1 MLSHNGTNTRGT
13 AARLQQPQSQP
24 SSNPVRRRRRT
35 TGHGHGPD
43 ARSCPHCGRTFK
55 RTEHLERHVRTHTK
69 EKPFI
74 CECGA
79 AFARR
84 DLLTRH
90 QRIALHESQS
100 PGGPSEPDSGE
111 QQQQHHGP
119 VEADLAAAVSLSG
132 MSVHHWSQQPPPA
145 PPAEL
150 YPMAVSRNGTL
161 VDEAP
166 YQQSLLAESFY
177 ENGNQDTVGFDD
189 HFREF
194 ANFLD
199 GVGLPAEWSPYFHR
213 PERDNEVID
222 PAIRDSQGGTATP
235 GARQNRTRPG
245 TPFSS
250 WLPSAPTGNRIPETL
265 PDSNPRS
272 IDSDSQPYRISEE
285 QRLRLNSTIETF
297 RDILDPSFKF
307 PSRHALTRYLTS
319 FFEGFHSHM
328 PFIHTPT
335 WRISEHS
342 VELILG
348 LAAVGAQYCFEHRT
362 SERLFHAGKTIL
374 MQRLA
379 READRISPRTGSFL
393 HLHSLSP
400 QKQQRGPG
408 GGRGGGTGTHQD
420 RDWGPAWEPI
430 ETVRALIALMGYAT
444 WEPSAQLV
452 QEAFALQAL
461 LAQVLREIGLGEGD
475 LPEYCPPADHDHH
488 QGTDAP
494 AATAWHAWV
503 RQESARRARL
513 IAFSFMHTHSIAY
526 DVYPV
531 LRSNEVGLRLP
542 CSTGEWKAPTAAQWR
557 EAARREAGKRQL
569 LFQEALSLLLRNNN
583 NSTDGGAAPPL
594 DPIPTPL
601 GNYMLLHGLLQR
613 IYIVRDL
620 SLPVMDH
627 SASLPSEEVD
637 KLERALRSW
646 TAGWQQAPESSLD
659 PNNEN
664 GPIPFTSSSLLG
676 LAYVRIYLHLGPYRK
691 LESRDPERIAD
702 AISRSPRVEQQR
714 EGQRGG
720 GGGGGVTTALLYA
733 AHMLSI
739 PVRLGVDR
747 VARSQ
752 AFFWSVRHS
761 LSGLECA
768 VLLSKW
774 LSSLGAGSGGATPL
788 SDSEDRI
795 LHWVRCIVEE
805 AYDVV
810 DFEGG
815 DDDQELRLAAPP
827 GRDPASLGLAVLR
840 IWAHFFK
847 SNTQWPFINIIGKSL
862 EKYREL
868 LIRGNL
874 QQVT

>member
-1 MLSHNGTNTRGT
+1 MLSHNGTNTHPQ
-13 AARLQQPQSQP
+13 LQPQAPPPPQLLRPHST
-24 SSNPVRRRRRT
+24 PVKRRRRT
-35 TGHGHGPD
+35 GNGPE
-43 ARSCPHCGRTFK
+43 ARACPHCGRTFK

-74 CECGA
+74 CRCGA

-90 QRIALHESQS
+90 QRIASHEDGSES
-100 PGGPSEPDSGE
+100 PEDPSEPGSGE
-111 QQQQHHGP
+111 KHGP
-119 VEADLAAAVSLSG
+119 VEADLAAVVSLSG
-132 MSVHHWSQQPPPA
+132 MSVDHWAQQPPA
-145 PPAEL
+145 SSADL
-150 YPMAVSRNGTL
+150 YPMAAPRNGAL
-161 VDEAP
+161 VDTS
-166 YQQSLLAESFY
+166 YQQSLLTDQFY
-177 ENGNQDTVGFDD
+177 ENVSGNQDAVGFDA

-199 GVGLPAEWSPYFHR
+199 GVGLPAEWSPYFHGPDR
-213 PERDNEVID
+213 ENEV
-222 PAIRDSQGGTATP
+222 ADSAVKDSREGTVTP
-235 GARQNRTRPG
+235 GVRSSRTRPG

-250 WLPSAPTGNRIPETL
+250 WLPSAPTGNRISEAL
-265 PDSNPRS
+265 PDTSHRS
-272 IDSDSQPYRISEE
+272 IDTESQPYRISDE
-285 QRLRLNSTIETF
+285 QRFRLNTCIETF
-297 RDILDPSFKF
+297 RDILDPDFKF
-307 PSRHALTRYLTS
+307 PSRHALTRYMTS

-335 WRISEHS
+335 WRMSEHS
-342 VELILG
+342 IELILG
-348 LAAVGAQYCFEHRT
+348 LAAVGAQYCFEHRM
-362 SERLFHAGKTIL
+362 SERLFHAGKVIL
-374 MQRLA
+374 LERLVH
-379 READRISPRTGSFL
+379 ESDKFGSRTGSSINI
-393 HLHSLSP
+393 HSVSP
-400 QKQQRGPG
+400 QRRESRGI
-408 GGRGGGTGTHQD
+408 QE
-420 RDWGPAWEPI
+420 RDWGSWEPV

-444 WEPSAQLV
+444 WEPKVSLV

-461 LAQVLREIGLGEGD
+461 LAQVLREVGLHEERESE
-475 LPEYCPPADHDHH
+475 L
-488 QGTDAP
+488 
-494 AATAWHAWV
+494 AAEKASPQAAWHAWV
-503 RQESARRARL
+503 RQESVRRSKL

-526 DVYPV
+526 NVYPV

-542 CSTGEWKAPTAAQWR
+542 CSTGEWKAQTACQWQS
-557 EAARREAGKRQL
+557 ARRETGKQQL
-569 LFQEALSLLLRNNN
+569 FFQDALSLLLRN
-583 NSTDGGAAPPL
+583 TDGTAPV

-601 GNYMLLHGLLQR
+601 GNYILLHGLLQR

-637 KLERALRSW
+637 KLERGLRSW

-676 LAYVRIYLHLGPYRK
+676 LAYVRIYLHLGPYRL
-691 LESRDPERIAD
+691 LETRDPVRIAK
-702 AISRSPRVEQQR
+702 AIIRSPAVER
-714 EGQRGG
+714 SS
-720 GGGGGVTTALLYA
+720 GVTTALLYA

-774 LSSLGAGSGGATPL
+774 LSSLTASAASTPL
-788 SDSEDRI
+788 TTDSEDRI

-810 DFEGG
+810 DFE
-815 DDDQELRLAAPP
+815 DDEP
-827 GRDPASLGLAVLR
+827 GILTDRDPASLSLAVLK
-840 IWAHFFK
+840 IWAHFFE

-862 EKYREL
+862 EKYREFL
-868 LIRGNL
+868 MRSRS

>member
-1 MLSHNGTNTRGT
+1 M
-13 AARLQQPQSQP
+13 
-24 SSNPVRRRRRT
+24 
-35 TGHGHGPD
+35 
-43 ARSCPHCGRTFK
+43 C
-55 RTEHLERHVRTHTK
+55 ERVSRPIYTK

-74 CECGA
+74 CRCGA

-90 QRIALHESQS
+90 QRIAFHEDGSES
-100 PGGPSEPDSGE
+100 PGVPSEPDSGE
-111 QQQQHHGP
+111 THGP

-132 MSVHHWSQQPPPA
+132 MSVDHWAQQQQPPA
-145 PPAEL
+145 PPSEL
-150 YPMAVSRNGTL
+150 YPMAVPRNGAL
-161 VDEAP
+161 VDAS
-166 YQQSLLAESFY
+166 YQQALLGDQFY
-177 ENGNQDTVGFDD
+177 ENGNQDAVGFDA

-199 GVGLPAEWSPYFHR
+199 GVGLPAEWSPYFHG
-213 PERDNEVID
+213 PDRDHEVTD
-222 PAIRDSQGGTATP
+222 TTVKMSREGTTTP
-235 GARQNRTRPG
+235 GARNSRTRPG

-250 WLPSAPTGNRIPETL
+250 WLPSAPTGNRISETL
-265 PDSNPRS
+265 PDTNPRS
-272 IDSDSQPYRISEE
+272 VDIDSQPYRISDE
-285 QRLRLNSTIETF
+285 QRHRLNNSIETF
-297 RDILDPSFKF
+297 RDILDPDFKF
-307 PSRHALTRYLTS
+307 PSRHALSRYLTS

-335 WRISEHS
+335 WRVPEHS
-342 VELILG
+342 IELILG
-348 LAAVGAQYCFEHRT
+348 LAAVGAQYCFEHRM
-362 SERLFHAGKTIL
+362 SERLFYAGKTIL
-374 MQRLA
+374 MERLMHESETFGA
-379 READRISPRTGSFL
+379 NTGS
-393 HLHSLSP
+393 SLNFHNLTP
-400 QKQQRGPG
+400 QRRASQGFRE
-408 GGRGGGTGTHQD
+408 
-420 RDWGPAWEPI
+420 RDWGPWEPI

-444 WEPSAQLV
+444 WEPKVSLV
-452 QEAFALQAL
+452 QEAFSLQAL
-461 LAQVLREIGLGEGD
+461 LAQILREVGLYEED
-475 LPEYCPPADHDHH
+475 VPQLPAD
-488 QGTDAP
+488 QATP
-494 AATAWHAWV
+494 QAAWQAWV
-503 RQESARRARL
+503 RQESTRRAKL

-526 DVYPV
+526 NVYPV

-542 CSTGEWKAPTAAQWR
+542 CSTGEWKAQSACQWQTA
-557 EAARREAGKRQL
+557 RQETEKQQL
-569 LFQEALSLLLRNNN
+569 YFQDALSLLLRN
-583 NSTDGGAAPPL
+583 TDGTAPV

-601 GNYMLLHGLLQR
+601 GNYILLHGLLQR
-613 IYIVRDL
+613 IFIVRDL
-620 SLPVMDH
+620 SLPVMDQ

-637 KLERALRSW
+637 KLELVPLPLLALR
-646 TAGWQQAPESSLD
+646 WQQAPESSLD

-676 LAYVRIYLHLGPYRK
+676 LAYVRIYLHLGPYRL
-691 LESRDPERIAD
+691 LESRDPMRIAK
-702 AISRSPRVEQQR
+702 AINRSPAVER
-714 EGQRGG
+714 S
-720 GGGGGVTTALLYA
+720 GGVITALLYT

-774 LSSLGAGSGGATPL
+774 LSSLTESVATTPL

-810 DFEGG
+810 DFE
-815 DDDQELRLAAPP
+815 DDEPETSID
-827 GRDPASLGLAVLR
+827 RDPASLSLAVLR

-868 LIRGNL
+868 LMRSRKQL
-874 QQVT
+874 VT

>member
-1 MLSHNGTNTRGT
+1 
-13 AARLQQPQSQP
+13 
-24 SSNPVRRRRRT
+24 
-35 TGHGHGPD
+35 
-43 ARSCPHCGRTFK
+43 
-55 RTEHLERHVRTHTK
+55 
-69 EKPFI
+69 
-74 CECGA
+74 
-79 AFARR
+79 
-84 DLLTRH
+84 
-90 QRIALHESQS
+90 
-100 PGGPSEPDSGE
+100 
-111 QQQQHHGP
+111 
-119 VEADLAAAVSLSG
+119 
-132 MSVHHWSQQPPPA
+132 MSVHHWSQQPPA

-150 YPMAVSRNGTL
+150 YSMAVSRNGTL

-177 ENGNQDTVGFDD
+177 ENVNQDAVGFDA

-213 PERDNEVID
+213 PDRDNELID
-222 PAIRDSQGGTATP
+222 PTIRDSRGGSATP
-235 GARQNRTRPG
+235 GARHSRTRPG

-250 WLPSAPTGNRIPETL
+250 WLPSAPTGNRISETL
-265 PDSNPRS
+265 PDANSHS
-272 IDSDSQPYRISEE
+272 VDSDSQPYRISEE
-285 QRLRLNSTIETF
+285 QRFRLNAIIETF
-297 RDILDPSFKF
+297 RDILDPTFRF
-307 PSRHALTRYLTS
+307 PSRHALTRYMTS

-328 PFIHTPT
+328 PFIHMPT
-335 WRISEHS
+335 WRVSEHS
-342 VELILG
+342 VEVVLG
-348 LAAVGAQYCFEHRT
+348 IAAIGAQYCFEHRM
-362 SERLFHAGKTIL
+362 SERLFHTGKAIL

-379 READRISPRTGSFL
+379 RESDKFGPKTGSFL

-400 QKQQRGPG
+400 QQCESRAVP
-408 GGRGGGTGTHQD
+408 D
-420 RDWGPAWEPI
+420 RDWGWWEPI

-444 WEPSAQLV
+444 WEPSVRLV

-461 LAQVLREIGLGEGD
+461 LAQVLREIGLHEED
-475 LPEYCPPADHDHH
+475 LPQLPAD
-488 QGTDAP
+488 QTTTQA
-494 AATAWHAWV
+494 AWHAWV
-503 RQESARRARL
+503 RQESVRRAKL

-526 DVYPV
+526 NVYPV

-542 CSTGEWKAPTAAQWR
+542 CSTGEWKAQTAQQWQ
-557 EAARREAGKRQL
+557 AARRETGKQQL
-569 LFQEALSLLLRNNN
+569 LFQDALSLLLRN
-583 NSTDGGAAPPL
+583 TDGTAPL

-601 GNYMLLHGLLQR
+601 GNYLLLHGLLQR

-637 KLERALRSW
+637 KLERGLRSW

-676 LAYVRIYLHLGPYRK
+676 LAYVRIYLHLGPYRM
-691 LESRDPERIAD
+691 LESRDPIRIAN
-702 AISRSPRVEQQR
+702 AISRSPAVER
-714 EGQRGG
+714 SS
-720 GGGGGVTTALLYA
+720 GVITALLYT

-774 LSSLGAGSGGATPL
+774 LSSLTESTAATPL
-788 SDSEDRI
+788 NDSEDRI

-810 DFEGG
+810 DFE
-815 DDDQELRLAAPP
+815 DEEPDIRTE
-827 GRDPASLGLAVLR
+827 RDPASLSRAVLK

-868 LIRGNL
+868 LIRNSL
-874 QQVT
+874 QQVP

>member
-1 MLSHNGTNTRGT
+1 MPPSHNVSGADTSKRGP
-13 AARLQQPQSQP
+13 QPTSP
-24 SSNPVRRRRRT
+24 PARRT
-35 TGHGHGPD
+35 RRARQRLDPRDTHGPD

-55 RTEHLERHVRTHTK
+55 RTEHLERHIRTHTK
-69 EKPFI
+69 EKPFV
-74 CECGA
+74 CPGRCGA

-90 QRIALHESQS
+90 QRISLHQHVSQS
-100 PGGPSEPDSGE
+100 PEGLSEPDPGD
-111 QQQQHHGP
+111 QHHGP

-132 MSVHHWSQQPPPA
+132 MSMQQQHWPHQQLEPPPH
-145 PPAEL
+145 PDL
-150 YPMAVSRNGTL
+150 YPVAVSANSPLQVDNG
-161 VDEAP
+161 P
-166 YQQSLLAESFY
+166 YQQGLLVEPF
-177 ENGNQDTVGFDD
+177 QDAVGFDI

-194 ANFLD
+194 ASFLD

-213 PERDNEVID
+213 PDRDDEVID
-222 PAIRDSQGGTATP
+222 PAIRDSRGGSATP
-235 GARQNRTRPG
+235 APRHSRTRPG

-250 WLPSAPTGNRIPETL
+250 WLPSAPTGNRISDALPEAT
-265 PDSNPRS
+265 PRPVET
-272 IDSDSQPYRISEE
+272 DSQPYRVLED
-285 QRLRLNSTIETF
+285 QRLHLNASIETF
-297 RDILDPSFKF
+297 RDLLDPSFKL
-307 PSRHALTRYLTS
+307 PSRHALSRYMTS
-319 FFEGFHSHM
+319 FFSGFHSHM

-342 VELILG
+342 IELVLG
-348 LAAVGAQYCFEHRT
+348 LAAIGAQYCFEHRM
-362 SERLFHAGKTIL
+362 SEKLFHAGRAIL
-374 MQRLA
+374 MRRLA
-379 READRISPRTGSFL
+379 RVSDRFGPKTAAFL
-393 HLHSLSP
+393 NLHTLSP
-400 QKQQRGPG
+400 QNGESRPVQERE
-408 GGRGGGTGTHQD
+408 
-420 RDWGPAWEPI
+420 WGPWEPI

-444 WEPSAQLV
+444 WEPSAHLV

-461 LAQVLREIGLGEGD
+461 LAQVLREIGLHEDD
-475 LPEYCPPADHDHH
+475 LPHISAEQPTPQA
-488 QGTDAP
+488 
-494 AATAWHAWV
+494 AWHAWV
-503 RQESARRARL
+503 EQESVRRAKL

-526 DVYPV
+526 NLYPT
-531 LRSNEVGLRLP
+531 LRSHEVGLRLP
-542 CSTGEWKAPTAAQWR
+542 CSTGEWKAQTACQWQ
-557 EAARREAGKRQL
+557 EARRQIGKQQL
-569 LFQEALSLLLRNNN
+569 FFQDALSLLLRN
-583 NSTDGGAAPPL
+583 TDGTAVL

-601 GNYMLLHGLLQR
+601 GNYLLLHGLLQR

-620 SLPVMDH
+620 SLPVIDH

-637 KLERALRSW
+637 KLERGLRSW

-676 LAYVRIYLHLGPYRK
+676 LAYARIYLHLGPYRL
-691 LESRDPERIAD
+691 LESRDPDLIAK
-702 AISRSPRVEQQR
+702 AISRSPPVE
-714 EGQRGG
+714 RGG
-720 GGGGGVTTALLYA
+720 GVVTALLYA
-733 AHMLSI
+733 AHMLSV

-774 LSSLGAGSGGATPL
+774 LSSIAMSAVTTPL

-810 DFEGG
+810 DFADET
-815 DDDQELRLAAPP
+815 DLQKDQ
-827 GRDPASLGLAVLR
+827 GSASLSLGVLK

-847 SNTQWPFINIIGKSL
+847 SNAQWPFINIIGQSL

-868 LIRGNL
+868 LIRSHVP
-874 QQVT
+874 QVR

>member
-1 MLSHNGTNTRGT
+1 MSDLEFSESDPQRSENLLQHKLRDAPKSPASPTSPAFTFRKLQPRTCCRENRRKHRCCSIVVSALSCQSRNNSCGRI
-13 AARLQQPQSQP
+13 RPQSSVGGEP
-24 SSNPVRRRRRT
+24 AT
-35 TGHGHGPD
+35 D
-43 ARSCPHCGRTFK
+43 
-55 RTEHLERHVRTHTK
+55 
-69 EKPFI
+69 
-74 CECGA
+74 
-79 AFARR
+79 
-84 DLLTRH
+84 LTRVLVLT
-90 QRIALHESQS
+90 RIALHEDGSES
-100 PGGPSEPDSGE
+100 PGHEGPSEPEAGDN
-111 QQQQHHGP
+111 HGP
-119 VEADLAAAVSLSG
+119 VEADLAAAASLSG
-132 MSVHHWSQQPPPA
+132 MSVNHWAQQSSGPSTQ
-145 PPAEL
+145 L
-150 YPMAVSRNGTL
+150 YPMAVPRNGTL
-161 VDEAP
+161 VDAS
-166 YQQSLLAESFY
+166 YQQTLTPDQFY
-177 ENGNQDTVGFDD
+177 ESGGQDAVEFDA

-194 ANFLD
+194 ASFLD
-199 GVGLPAEWSPYFHR
+199 GVGLPAEWSPYFHG
-213 PERDNEVID
+213 PDRDNDVAESTS
-222 PAIRDSQGGTATP
+222 RDSREGTATP
-235 GARQNRTRPG
+235 ALRNSRTRPG

-250 WLPSAPTGNRIPETL
+250 WLPSAPTGNRISENL
-265 PDSNPRS
+265 PDTNHRS
-272 IDSDSQPYRISEE
+272 VDSESQPYRISDE
-285 QRLRLNSTIETF
+285 QRSRLNASIETF
-297 RDILDPSFKF
+297 RDVLDPDFKF
-307 PSRHALTRYLTS
+307 PSRHALTRYITS

-335 WRISEHS
+335 WRVFEHS
-342 VELILG
+342 LELILG
-348 LAAVGAQYCFEHRT
+348 LSAVGAQYCFEHRM
-362 SERLFHAGKTIL
+362 SERLFHAGKAIL
-374 MQRLA
+374 MERLVH
-379 READRISPRTGSFL
+379 ESEKFGPKTGSVL
-393 HLHSLSP
+393 NLHSLSP
-400 QKQQRGPG
+400 PKKEARRIQN
-408 GGRGGGTGTHQD
+408 
-420 RDWGPAWEPI
+420 RDWGPWEPI

-444 WEPSAQLV
+444 WEPKVQLV

-461 LAQVLREIGLGEGD
+461 LAQVLREVGLHEVHE
-475 LPEYCPPADHDHH
+475 PELQVDQSTP
-488 QGTDAP
+488 QV
-494 AATAWHAWV
+494 AWHAWV
-503 RQESARRARL
+503 RQESVRRAKL

-526 DVYPV
+526 NVYPV

-542 CSTGEWKAPTAAQWR
+542 CSTGEWKATTASQWQV
-557 EAARREAGKRQL
+557 ARRDIGKQQL
-569 LFQEALSLLLRNNN
+569 FFQEALSLLLRN
-583 NSTDGGAAPPL
+583 TDGTASF

-601 GNYMLLHGLLQR
+601 GNYVLLHGLLQR

-637 KLERALRSW
+637 KLERGLRSW

-676 LAYVRIYLHLGPYRK
+676 LAYVRIYLHLGPYRL
-691 LESRDPERIAD
+691 LETRDPVRIAT
-702 AISRSPRVEQQR
+702 AIGRSPAVER
-714 EGQRGG
+714 SS
-720 GGGGGVTTALLYA
+720 GVITALLYA

-774 LSSLGAGSGGATPL
+774 LSSLIESAATTPL

-810 DFEGG
+810 DFG
-815 DDDQELRLAAPP
+815 DDELEPALDR
-827 GRDPASLGLAVLR
+827 GPASLSLAVLR

-868 LIRGNL
+868 TIRSRL

>member
-1 MLSHNGTNTRGT
+1 M
-13 AARLQQPQSQP
+13 RLQSGGGDGPPVTAKALMRVHVLTVAGP
-24 SSNPVRRRRRT
+24 SSVPNTWSVMY
-35 TGHGHGPD
+35 
-43 ARSCPHCGRTFK
+43 
-55 RTEHLERHVRTHTK
+55 ELVNTK

-74 CECGA
+74 CACGA

-90 QRIALHESQS
+90 QRIALHEDASES
-100 PGGPSEPDSGE
+100 PDGPSEPDSGE
-111 QQQQHHGP
+111 HQHHGP

-132 MSVHHWSQQPPPA
+132 MSVHHWSQQPPA

-177 ENGNQDTVGFDD
+177 ENGNQDAVGFDA

-194 ANFLD
+194 ASFLD

-213 PERDNEVID
+213 PDRDTEVID
-222 PAIRDSQGGTATP
+222 PAIRDSRGGSATP
-235 GARQNRTRPG
+235 GARHSRTRPG

-250 WLPSAPTGNRIPETL
+250 WLPSAPTGNRISETL

-272 IDSDSQPYRISEE
+272 VDTDSQPYRISEE
-285 QRLRLNSTIETF
+285 QRLRLNASIETF
-297 RDILDPSFKF
+297 RDILDPNFKF
-307 PSRHALTRYLTS
+307 PSRHALTRYMTS

-342 VELILG
+342 VELVLG
-348 LAAVGAQYCFEHRT
+348 VAAVGAQYCFEHRI

-379 READRISPRTGSFL
+379 RESDRFGPKTGSFL

-400 QKQQRGPG
+400 QQQQREP
-408 GGRGGGTGTHQD
+408 RGATTQE
-420 RDWGPAWEPI
+420 RDWGPWEPI

-444 WEPSAQLV
+444 WEPSVQLV
-452 QEAFALQAL
+452 QEALALQAL
-461 LAQVLREIGLGEGD
+461 LAQILREIGLHEED
-475 LPEYCPPADHDHH
+475 LPQC
-488 QGTDAP
+488 P
-494 AATAWHAWV
+494 AAADQHATAASPTEAWHAWV
-503 RQESARRARL
+503 RQESVRRAKL

-526 DVYPV
+526 NVYPV

-542 CSTGEWKAPTAAQWR
+542 CSTGEWKAQTAPQWQ
-557 EAARREAGKRQL
+557 AARRDTAGKQQL
-569 LFQEALSLLLRNNN
+569 LFQDALSLLLRN
-583 NSTDGGAAPPL
+583 TDGTAPL

-637 KLERALRSW
+637 KLERGLRSW

-676 LAYVRIYLHLGPYRK
+676 LAYVRIYLHLGPHRL
-691 LESRDPERIAD
+691 LESRDPATIAC
-702 AISRSPRVEQQR
+702 AIVRSPAVE
-714 EGQRGG
+714 RGG
-720 GGGGGVTTALLYA
+720 GVITALLYT

-774 LSSLGAGSGGATPL
+774 LSSLTASAAATPL

-810 DFEGG
+810 DFE
-815 DDDQELRLAAPP
+815 DEEP
-827 GRDPASLGLAVLR
+827 GLSTDRDPASLSLAVLK

-847 SNTQWPFINIIGKSL
+847 SNTQWPFINIIGNSL

-868 LIRGNL
+868 LIRGDL
-874 QQVT
+874 QQVP

>member
-1 MLSHNGTNTRGT
+1 MLSHNGTSSHP
-13 AARLQQPQSQP
+13 QPHPQPQSQP
-24 SSNPVRRRRRT
+24 LHQQQPQQQQLPRPHSTPVKRRRRT
-35 TGHGHGPD
+35 GHGPD

-74 CECGA
+74 CRCGA

-90 QRIALHESQS
+90 QRIAFHEDGSES
-100 PGGPSEPDSGE
+100 PGVPSEPDSGE
-111 QQQQHHGP
+111 THGP
-119 VEADLAAAVSLSG
+119 VEADVAAAVSLSG
-132 MSVHHWSQQPPPA
+132 MSVDHWAQQQQPPA
-145 PPAEL
+145 PPSEL
-150 YPMAVSRNGTL
+150 YPMAVPRNGAL
-161 VDEAP
+161 VDAS
-166 YQQSLLAESFY
+166 YQQALLGDQFY
-177 ENGNQDTVGFDD
+177 ENGNQDAVGFDA

-199 GVGLPAEWSPYFHR
+199 GVGLPAEWSPYFHG
-213 PERDNEVID
+213 PDRDHEVTD
-222 PAIRDSQGGTATP
+222 TTVKMSREGTTTP
-235 GARQNRTRPG
+235 GARNSRTRPG

-250 WLPSAPTGNRIPETL
+250 WLPSAPTGNRISETL
-265 PDSNPRS
+265 PDTNPRS
-272 IDSDSQPYRISEE
+272 VDIDSQPYRISDE
-285 QRLRLNSTIETF
+285 QRHRLNNSIETF
-297 RDILDPSFKF
+297 RDILDPDFKF
-307 PSRHALTRYLTS
+307 PSRHALSRYLTS

-335 WRISEHS
+335 WRVPEHS
-342 VELILG
+342 IELILG
-348 LAAVGAQYCFEHRT
+348 LAAVGAQYCFEHRM

-374 MQRLA
+374 MERLMHESETFGPNTSSSLNFHNLTPQRRA
-379 READRISPRTGSFL
+379 SQGFRE
-393 HLHSLSP
+393 
-400 QKQQRGPG
+400 
-408 GGRGGGTGTHQD
+408 
-420 RDWGPAWEPI
+420 RDWGSWEPI

-444 WEPSAQLV
+444 WEPKVSLV

-461 LAQVLREIGLGEGD
+461 LAQILREVGLYEED
-475 LPEYCPPADHDHH
+475 VPQLPAD
-488 QGTDAP
+488 QATP
-494 AATAWHAWV
+494 QAAWQAWV
-503 RQESARRARL
+503 RQESTRRAKL

-526 DVYPV
+526 NVYPV

-542 CSTGEWKAPTAAQWR
+542 CSTGEWKAQSACQWQTA
-557 EAARREAGKRQL
+557 RQETEKQQL
-569 LFQEALSLLLRNNN
+569 YFQDALSLLLRN
-583 NSTDGGAAPPL
+583 TDGTAPV

-601 GNYMLLHGLLQR
+601 GNYILLHGLLQR
-613 IYIVRDL
+613 IFIVRDL
-620 SLPVMDH
+620 SLPVMDQ

-637 KLERALRSW
+637 KLERGLRSW

-676 LAYVRIYLHLGPYRK
+676 LAYVRIYLHLGPYRL
-691 LESRDPERIAD
+691 LESRDPMRIAK
-702 AISRSPRVEQQR
+702 AINRSPAVER
-714 EGQRGG
+714 S
-720 GGGGGVTTALLYA
+720 GGVITALLYT

-774 LSSLGAGSGGATPL
+774 LSSLTESVATTPL

-810 DFEGG
+810 DFE
-815 DDDQELRLAAPP
+815 DDEPETSTD
-827 GRDPASLGLAVLR
+827 RDPASLSLAVLR

-868 LIRGNL
+868 LMRSRKQL
-874 QQVT
+874 VT

>member
-1 MLSHNGTNTRGT
+1 MLSHNGNGT
-13 AARLQQPQSQP
+13 STHPQPQLQPQDQQQPILRPHST
-24 SSNPVRRRRRT
+24 PVKRRRRT
-35 TGHGHGPD
+35 GNGPD

-74 CECGA
+74 CRCGA

-90 QRIALHESQS
+90 QRIASHEDGSES
-100 PGGPSEPDSGE
+100 PEGPSEPDSGE
-111 QQQQHHGP
+111 IHGP
-119 VEADLAAAVSLSG
+119 VEADLAAAASLSG
-132 MSVHHWSQQPPPA
+132 MSVNHWAQPPP
-145 PPAEL
+145 PAAQADL
-150 YPMAVSRNGTL
+150 YPMAVPRNGAL
-161 VDEAP
+161 VDASS
-166 YQQSLLAESFY
+166 YQQTLLADQFY
-177 ENGNQDTVGFDD
+177 ENVSGNQDAVGFDA

-199 GVGLPAEWSPYFHR
+199 GVGLPAEWSPYFHG
-213 PERDNEVID
+213 PDRDNEV
-222 PAIRDSQGGTATP
+222 ADSVIKESREGTATP
-235 GARQNRTRPG
+235 GARNSRTRPG

-250 WLPSAPTGNRIPETL
+250 WLPSAPTGNRITEAL
-265 PDSNPRS
+265 PDTNPRS
-272 IDSDSQPYRISEE
+272 VDTESQPYRVSDE
-285 QRLRLNSTIETF
+285 QRFRLNASIETF
-297 RDILDPSFKF
+297 RDVLDPDFKF
-307 PSRHALTRYLTS
+307 PSRHALTRYMTS

-348 LAAVGAQYCFEHRT
+348 LAAVGAQYCFEHRM
-362 SERLFHAGKTIL
+362 SERLFHAGKAIL
-374 MQRLA
+374 LERLVH
-379 READRISPRTGSFL
+379 ESDKFGPRTGSSL
-393 HLHSLSP
+393 NLHSLSP
-400 QKQQRGPG
+400 QHRGS
-408 GGRGGGTGTHQD
+408 RD
-420 RDWGPAWEPI
+420 ARERDWGSWEPI

-444 WEPSAQLV
+444 WEPKMSLV

-461 LAQVLREIGLGEGD
+461 LAQVLRELGLHEEDGPGVAVEQTT
-475 LPEYCPPADHDHH
+475 PQA
-488 QGTDAP
+488 
-494 AATAWHAWV
+494 AWHVWI
-503 RQESARRARL
+503 RQESVRRAKL

-526 DVYPV
+526 NVYPV

-542 CSTGEWKAPTAAQWR
+542 CSTGEWKSQTACQWQS
-557 EAARREAGKRQL
+557 ARRESGKQQL
-569 LFQEALSLLLRNNN
+569 FFQDALSLLLRN
-583 NSTDGGAAPPL
+583 TDGTAPV

-601 GNYMLLHGLLQR
+601 GNYILLHGLLQR

-637 KLERALRSW
+637 KLERGLRSW

-676 LAYVRIYLHLGPYRK
+676 LAYVRIYLHLGPYRL
-691 LESRDPERIAD
+691 LETRDPIRIAK
-702 AISRSPRVEQQR
+702 AISRSPAVER
-714 EGQRGG
+714 SS
-720 GGGGGVTTALLYA
+720 GVITALLYT

-774 LSSLGAGSGGATPL
+774 LSSLTASTASTPL

-810 DFEGG
+810 DFE
-815 DDDQELRLAAPP
+815 DDEPEVSAD
-827 GRDPASLGLAVLR
+827 RDAASLSLAVLK

-862 EKYREL
+862 EKYRGL
-868 LIRGNL
+868 LMHSRL
-874 QQVT
+874 QQVS

>member
-1 MLSHNGTNTRGT
+1 MLSHNGMGSQAQAQTQPP
-13 AARLQQPQSQP
+13 LQTQPQPQHLPRAHSTP
-24 SSNPVRRRRRT
+24 IKRRRRT
-35 TGHGHGPD
+35 GHGPD

-74 CECGA
+74 CRCGA

-90 QRIALHESQS
+90 QRIALHEDGSES
-100 PGGPSEPDSGE
+100 PPEGPSEPDSGGLG
-111 QQQQHHGP
+111 HGHRHGHGP

-132 MSVHHWSQQPPPA
+132 MSVDHWSQPPPPPPPPPA
-145 PPAEL
+145 QAADL
-150 YPMAVSRNGTL
+150 YPMAVPRNGH
-161 VDEAP
+161 
-166 YQQSLLAESFY
+166 
-177 ENGNQDTVGFDD
+177 QDAVGFDA

-199 GVGLPAEWSPYFHR
+199 GVGLPAEWSPYFHG
-213 PERDNEVID
+213 PDRDNEVVD
-222 PAIRDSQGGTATP
+222 QGARESREGTATP
-235 GARQNRTRPG
+235 GLRNSRTRPG

-250 WLPSAPTGNRIPETL
+250 WLPSAPTGNRISENL
-265 PDSNPRS
+265 PDAIPRS
-272 IDSDSQPYRISEE
+272 VDSESQPYRISDE
-285 QRLRLNSTIETF
+285 QRSRLNASIETF
-297 RDILDPSFKF
+297 RDILDPDFKF

-319 FFEGFHSHM
+319 YFEGFHSHM
-328 PFIHTPT
+328 PFIHTQT
-335 WRISEHS
+335 WRVFEHS
-342 VELILG
+342 LELILG
-348 LAAVGAQYCFEHRT
+348 LAAVGAQYCFEHRM
-362 SERLFHAGKTIL
+362 SERLFYAGKAIL
-374 MQRLA
+374 MERLA
-379 READRISPRTGSFL
+379 HESDKFGPKTGSFL
-393 HLHSLSP
+393 NLHSLTP
-400 QKQQRGPG
+400 QR
-408 GGRGGGTGTHQD
+408 RASRALQD
-420 RDWGPAWEPI
+420 REWGPWEPI

-444 WEPSAQLV
+444 WEPKVSLM

-461 LAQVLREIGLGEGD
+461 LAQVLREVGLHEEEESG
-475 LPEYCPPADHDHH
+475 LHAD
-488 QGTDAP
+488 QASP
-494 AATAWHAWV
+494 QAAWYAWV
-503 RQESARRARL
+503 REESTRRAKL

-526 DVYPV
+526 NVYPV

-542 CSTGEWKAPTAAQWR
+542 CSTREWKASTASQWQV
-557 EAARREAGKRQL
+557 ARRETGKQL
-569 LFQEALSLLLRNNN
+569 YFQDALSLLLRN
-583 NSTDGGAAPPL
+583 TDGTAPL

-601 GNYMLLHGLLQR
+601 GNYILLHGLLQR

-637 KLERALRSW
+637 KLERGLRSW

-676 LAYVRIYLHLGPYRK
+676 LAYVRIYLHLGPYRL
-691 LESRDPERIAD
+691 LETRDPVRIAK
-702 AISRSPRVEQQR
+702 AIHRAPAVERSS
-714 EGQRGG
+714 
-720 GGGGGVTTALLYA
+720 GVITALLYT

-774 LSSLGAGSGGATPL
+774 LFSLTGTAAAAPLTGRLGYSFRGSYASGVLLLTL
-788 SDSEDRI
+788 SLDSEDRI

-810 DFEGG
+810 DF
-815 DDDQELRLAAPP
+815 DDEEHDVSVD
-827 GRDPASLGLAVLR
+827 RDPASLSLAVLK

-847 SNTQWPFINIIGKSL
+847 SNTQWPFINIIGNSL
-862 EKYREL
+862 ERYREL
-868 LIRGNL
+868 LIASRT
-874 QQVT
+874 QQLT

>member
-1 MLSHNGTNTRGT
+1 MLARQLSHNRPGTQN
-13 AARLQQPQSQP
+13 QPPEQPQPQP
-24 SSNPVRRRRRT
+24 QQHPRPHSTPLKRKRRT
-35 TGHGHGPD
+35 GHGPD
-43 ARSCPHCGRTFK
+43 TRSCPHCGRTFK

-74 CECGA
+74 CRCGA

-90 QRIALHESQS
+90 QRIAFHEDGSES
-100 PGGPSEPDSGE
+100 PVGASEPDSGE
-111 QQQQHHGP
+111 LTNGP
-119 VEADLAAAVSLSG
+119 VEADLAAAASLSG
-132 MSVHHWSQQPPPA
+132 MSVDQWSQA
-145 PPAEL
+145 PPAEPVDI
-150 YPMAVSRNGTL
+150 YPMAVPRNGGL
-161 VDEAP
+161 IDAS
-166 YQQSLLAESFY
+166 YQQSLITDQFY
-177 ENGNQDTVGFDD
+177 ESSGHEAVGFDA

-199 GVGLPAEWSPYFHR
+199 GVGLPAEWSPYFHG
-213 PERDNEVID
+213 PDRDNEID
-222 PAIRDSQGGTATP
+222 SGIRDSREGTATP
-235 GARQNRTRPG
+235 GPRHSRTRPG

-250 WLPSAPTGNRIPETL
+250 WLPSAPTGNRIAENL
-265 PDSNPRS
+265 PDSIPRS
-272 IDSDSQPYRISEE
+272 ADTESQPYRITDE
-285 QRLRLNSTIETF
+285 QRSRLTASIETF
-297 RDILDPSFKF
+297 RDILDPDFKF
-307 PSRHALTRYLTS
+307 PSRHALSRYLTS
-319 FFEGFHSHM
+319 YFEGFHSHM

-335 WRISEHS
+335 WRIFEHS
-342 VELILG
+342 LELILG
-348 LAAVGAQYCFEHRT
+348 LAAVGAQYCFEHRM
-362 SERLFHAGKTIL
+362 SERLFHAGKAIL
-374 MQRLA
+374 LERLG
-379 READRISPRTGSFL
+379 RESDKFGPKTGSFL
-393 HLHSLSP
+393 NLNNLSP
-400 QKQQRGPG
+400 QRRESRAIQA
-408 GGRGGGTGTHQD
+408 
-420 RDWGPAWEPI
+420 RDWGPWEPI

-444 WEPSAQLV
+444 WEPKARLV
-452 QEAFALQAL
+452 QEAFGLQAL
-461 LAQVLREIGLGEGD
+461 LAQVLREVGLYEED
-475 LPEYCPPADHDHH
+475 EPEMPAE
-488 QGTDAP
+488 QSTPQA
-494 AATAWHAWV
+494 AWHTWV
-503 RQESARRARL
+503 QQESARRAKL

-526 DVYPV
+526 NVYPV
-531 LRSNEVGLRLP
+531 LRTNEVGLRLP
-542 CSTGEWKAPTAAQWR
+542 CSTREWKATNALQWQV
-557 EAARREAGKRQL
+557 ARRETEKQQL
-569 LFQEALSLLLRNNN
+569 FFQDALSLLLRN
-583 NSTDGGAAPPL
+583 TDGTAPL

-627 SASLPSEEVD
+627 SASLPCEEVE
-637 KLERALRSW
+637 KLERGLRSW

-676 LAYVRIYLHLGPYRK
+676 LAYVRIYLHLGPYRL
-691 LESRDPERIAD
+691 LETRDPVRIAK
-702 AISRSPRVEQQR
+702 AISMSPAVERS
-714 EGQRGG
+714 
-720 GGGGGVTTALLYA
+720 GGVITALLYT

-774 LSSLGAGSGGATPL
+774 LFSLTETSATMPL

-810 DFEGG
+810 DF
-815 DDDQELRLAAPP
+815 DDDEPEVIVD
-827 GRDPASLGLAVLR
+827 RDPASLSLAVLK

-868 LIRGNL
+868 LIRKR
-874 QQVT
+874 

>member
-1 MLSHNGTNTRGT
+1 MMTHNGTSSHPQPHPQPSSQP
-13 AARLQQPQSQP
+13 LHQQQQPQQAQLPRPHST
-24 SSNPVRRRRRT
+24 PVKRRRRT
-35 TGHGHGPD
+35 GHGPD

-74 CECGA
+74 CRCGA

-90 QRIALHESQS
+90 QRIAFHEDGSES
-100 PGGPSEPDSGE
+100 PAVPSEPDSGE
-111 QQQQHHGP
+111 THGP

-132 MSVHHWSQQPPPA
+132 MSVDHWAQQQPPA
-145 PPAEL
+145 PPADL
-150 YPMAVSRNGTL
+150 YPMAVPRNGTL
-161 VDEAP
+161 VDAS
-166 YQQSLLAESFY
+166 YQQALLGDQFY
-177 ENGNQDTVGFDD
+177 ENGNQDAVGFDA

-199 GVGLPAEWSPYFHR
+199 GVGLPAEWSPYFHG
-213 PERDNEVID
+213 PDRDHEATDTTV
-222 PAIRDSQGGTATP
+222 RMSREGTTTP
-235 GARQNRTRPG
+235 GARNSRTRPG

-250 WLPSAPTGNRIPETL
+250 WLPSAPTGNRISETL
-265 PDSNPRS
+265 PDTNPRS
-272 IDSDSQPYRISEE
+272 VDIESQPYRISDE
-285 QRLRLNSTIETF
+285 QRYRLNSSIETF
-297 RDILDPSFKF
+297 REILDPDFKF
-307 PSRHALTRYLTS
+307 PSRHALSRYLTS

-335 WRISEHS
+335 WRVPEHS
-342 VELILG
+342 IELVLG
-348 LAAVGAQYCFEHRT
+348 LAAVGAQYCFEHRM
-362 SERLFHAGKTIL
+362 SERLFHAGKAIL
-374 MQRLA
+374 MERLMHESETFGA
-379 READRISPRTGSFL
+379 KTGSSLNL
-393 HLHSLSP
+393 HNLTP
-400 QKQQRGPG
+400 QRRASQGFQE
-408 GGRGGGTGTHQD
+408 
-420 RDWGPAWEPI
+420 RDWGPWEPI

-444 WEPSAQLV
+444 WEPKVSLV

-461 LAQVLREIGLGEGD
+461 LAQILREVGLYEED
-475 LPEYCPPADHDHH
+475 VPQLPAD
-488 QGTDAP
+488 QTTP
-494 AATAWHAWV
+494 QAAWQAWV
-503 RQESARRARL
+503 RQESTRRAKL

-526 DVYPV
+526 NVYPV

-542 CSTGEWKAPTAAQWR
+542 CSTGEWKAQSACQWQT
-557 EAARREAGKRQL
+557 ARRETEKQQL
-569 LFQEALSLLLRNNN
+569 YFQDALSLLLRN
-583 NSTDGGAAPPL
+583 TDGTAPV

-601 GNYMLLHGLLQR
+601 GNYILLHGLLQR

-637 KLERALRSW
+637 KLERGLRSW

-676 LAYVRIYLHLGPYRK
+676 LAYVRIYLHLGPYRL
-691 LESRDPERIAD
+691 LESRDPVRIAK
-702 AISRSPRVEQQR
+702 AINRSPAVER
-714 EGQRGG
+714 S
-720 GGGGGVTTALLYA
+720 GGVITALLYT

-774 LSSLGAGSGGATPL
+774 LSSLTESVATTPL

-810 DFEGG
+810 DFE
-815 DDDQELRLAAPP
+815 DDEPDTSTD
-827 GRDPASLGLAVLR
+827 RDPASLSLAVLR

-847 SNTQWPFINIIGKSL
+847 SNTQWPFINIMGKSL

-868 LIRGNL
+868 LMRSRKRP
-874 QQVT
+874 VT

>member
-1 MLSHNGTNTRGT
+1 MLSHNGTNIRP
-13 AARLQQPQSQP
+13 QPQPPQQLPRPHST
-24 SSNPVRRRRRT
+24 PVKRRRRT
-35 TGHGHGPD
+35 GNGPD
-43 ARSCPHCGRTFK
+43 ARACPHCGRSFK

-74 CECGA
+74 CRCGA

-90 QRIALHESQS
+90 QRIAFHEDGSES
-100 PGGPSEPDSGE
+100 PEGPSEPDSGE
-111 QQQQHHGP
+111 NHGP

-132 MSVHHWSQQPPPA
+132 MSVDHWAQQQPA
-145 PPAEL
+145 SSTDL
-150 YPMAVSRNGTL
+150 YPMADPRNGSH
-161 VDEAP
+161 VDASF
-166 YQQSLLAESFY
+166 QQSLLTDQFY
-177 ENGNQDTVGFDD
+177 ESGNQDAVGFDA

-199 GVGLPAEWSPYFHR
+199 GVGLPAEWSPYFHGPDR
-213 PERDNEVID
+213 ENEV
-222 PAIRDSQGGTATP
+222 AGSTVKESREGTATP
-235 GARQNRTRPG
+235 AARNSRTRPG

-250 WLPSAPTGNRIPETL
+250 WLPSAPADNRISEAL
-265 PDSNPRS
+265 PDTSHRP
-272 IDSDSQPYRISEE
+272 IDTESQPYRISEE
-285 QRLRLNSTIETF
+285 HRSRLNASIETF
-297 RDILDPSFKF
+297 RDLPNPNFKF
-307 PSRHALTRYLTS
+307 PSRHALTRYMTS

-335 WRISEHS
+335 WRVSEHS
-342 VELILG
+342 LELILG
-348 LAAVGAQYCFEHRT
+348 LAAVGAQYCFEHRM
-362 SERLFHAGKTIL
+362 SERLFHAGKIIL
-374 MQRLA
+374 LERLVHESDKFGTRA
-379 READRISPRTGSFL
+379 GSSL
-393 HLHSLSP
+393 NIHSVSP
-400 QKQQRGPG
+400 QRRDSRVIPE
-408 GGRGGGTGTHQD
+408 
-420 RDWGPAWEPI
+420 RDWGSWEPV

-444 WEPSAQLV
+444 WEPKVSLM

-461 LAQVLREIGLGEGD
+461 LAQVLREIGLHEENESELAAEKD
-475 LPEYCPPADHDHH
+475 PPQA
-488 QGTDAP
+488 
-494 AATAWHAWV
+494 AWHAWI
-503 RQESARRARL
+503 RQESTRRAKL

-526 DVYPV
+526 NVYPV

-542 CSTGEWKAPTAAQWR
+542 CSTGEWKAQTACQWQD
-557 EAARREAGKRQL
+557 ARRETGKQQL
-569 LFQEALSLLLRNNN
+569 FFQDALSLLLRN
-583 NSTDGGAAPPL
+583 TDGTAPV

-601 GNYMLLHGLLQR
+601 GNYILLHGLLQR

-620 SLPVMDH
+620 SLPLMDH

-637 KLERALRSW
+637 KLERGLRSW

-676 LAYVRIYLHLGPYRK
+676 LAYVRIYLHLGPYRL
-691 LESRDPERIAD
+691 LETRDPVRIAK
-702 AISRSPRVEQQR
+702 AISRSPAVE
-714 EGQRGG
+714 RGS
-720 GGGGGVTTALLYA
+720 GVTTALLYA

-774 LSSLGAGSGGATPL
+774 LSSLTASTGSTPL

-805 AYDVV
+805 AFDVV
-810 DFEGG
+810 DFEDNGPEMPT
-815 DDDQELRLAAPP
+815 D
-827 GRDPASLGLAVLR
+827 RDPASLSLAVLK

-847 SNTQWPFINIIGKSL
+847 SNTQWPFINIVGKSL
-862 EKYREL
+862 EKYREFL
-868 LIRGNL
+868 VHHRS

>member
-1 MLSHNGTNTRGT
+1 MLSHNGTSTHP
-13 AARLQQPQSQP
+13 QPQPPQQLPRPHST
-24 SSNPVRRRRRT
+24 PVKRRRRT
-35 TGHGHGPD
+35 GNGPD
-43 ARSCPHCGRTFK
+43 ARACPHCGRSFK

-74 CECGA
+74 CRCGA

-90 QRIALHESQS
+90 QRIAFHQDGSES
-100 PGGPSEPDSGE
+100 PEGPSEPDSGE
-111 QQQQHHGP
+111 NHGP

-132 MSVHHWSQQPPPA
+132 MSGDHWAQQPPA
-145 PPAEL
+145 SSTDL
-150 YPMAVSRNGTL
+150 YPMAVPRNGSH
-161 VDEAP
+161 VDASF
-166 YQQSLLAESFY
+166 QQSLLTDQFY
-177 ENGNQDTVGFDD
+177 ENVLDNQDAVGFDA

-199 GVGLPAEWSPYFHR
+199 GVGLPAEWSPYFHGPDR
-213 PERDNEVID
+213 ENEV
-222 PAIRDSQGGTATP
+222 AGSTVKDSREGTATP
-235 GARQNRTRPG
+235 AARNSRTRPG

-250 WLPSAPTGNRIPETL
+250 WLPSAPTGNRISEAL
-265 PDSNPRS
+265 PDTSHRP
-272 IDSDSQPYRISEE
+272 IDTESQPYRISEE
-285 QRLRLNSTIETF
+285 HRFRLNASIETF
-297 RDILDPSFKF
+297 RDLLDPNFKF
-307 PSRHALTRYLTS
+307 PSRHALTRYMTS

-335 WRISEHS
+335 WRVSEHS
-342 VELILG
+342 LELILG
-348 LAAVGAQYCFEHRT
+348 LAAVGAQYCFEHRM
-362 SERLFHAGKTIL
+362 SERLFRAGKIIL
-374 MQRLA
+374 LERLVHESNKFGTKA
-379 READRISPRTGSFL
+379 GS
-393 HLHSLSP
+393 SLSIHSVSP
-400 QKQQRGPG
+400 QRRGSRVIPE
-408 GGRGGGTGTHQD
+408 
-420 RDWGPAWEPI
+420 RDWGSWEPV

-444 WEPSAQLV
+444 WEPKVSLM

-461 LAQVLREIGLGEGD
+461 LAQVLREIGLHEENESE
-475 LPEYCPPADHDHH
+475 LAAEKNPP
-488 QGTDAP
+488 Q
-494 AATAWHAWV
+494 AAWQSWI
-503 RQESARRARL
+503 RQESTRRAKL

-526 DVYPV
+526 NVYPV

-542 CSTGEWKAPTAAQWR
+542 CSTGEWKAQTACQWQN
-557 EAARREAGKRQL
+557 ARRETGKQQL
-569 LFQEALSLLLRNNN
+569 FFQDALSLLLRK
-583 NSTDGGAAPPL
+583 TDGTAPV

-601 GNYMLLHGLLQR
+601 GNYILLHGLLQR

-637 KLERALRSW
+637 KLERGLRSW

-676 LAYVRIYLHLGPYRK
+676 LAYVRIYLHLGPYRL
-691 LESRDPERIAD
+691 LETRDPVRIAK
-702 AISRSPRVEQQR
+702 AISRSPAVE
-714 EGQRGG
+714 RGS
-720 GGGGGVTTALLYA
+720 GVTTALLYA

-774 LSSLGAGSGGATPL
+774 LSSLTASTSSTPL

-810 DFEGG
+810 DFE
-815 DDDQELRLAAPP
+815 DDGPKMPTD
-827 GRDPASLGLAVLR
+827 RDPASLSLAVLE

-862 EKYREL
+862 EKYREVL
-868 LIRGNL
+868 VHNRS

>member
-1 MLSHNGTNTRGT
+1 MHWDDVELQTTPP
-13 AARLQQPQSQP
+13 AR
-24 SSNPVRRRRRT
+24 N
-35 TGHGHGPD
+35 
-43 ARSCPHCGRTFK
+43 
-55 RTEHLERHVRTHTK
+55 TK

-74 CECGA
+74 CQCGA

-90 QRIALHESQS
+90 QRIALHEDASES
-100 PGGPSEPDSGE
+100 PDEPPEPDSGE
-111 QQQQHHGP
+111 QHHGP

-132 MSVHHWSQQPPPA
+132 MSVHHWSQQPPA

-150 YPMAVSRNGTL
+150 YPMAVSRNGAL
-161 VDEAP
+161 VDDAP
-166 YQQSLLAESFY
+166 YQQSLLAEPFY
-177 ENGNQDTVGFDD
+177 ENGNQDAVGFDA

-194 ANFLD
+194 ASFLD

-213 PERDNEVID
+213 PERHNEVVD
-222 PAIRDSQGGTATP
+222 PVTRDSRGGSATP
-235 GARQNRTRPG
+235 RARQNRTRPG

-250 WLPSAPTGNRIPETL
+250 WLPSAPTGNRISETL
-265 PDSNPRS
+265 PDANPRPV
-272 IDSDSQPYRISEE
+272 DTESQPYRISED
-285 QRLRLNSTIETF
+285 QRLRLNALIETF
-297 RDILDPSFKF
+297 RDVLDSNFKF
-307 PSRHALTRYLTS
+307 PSRHALTRYMTS

-328 PFIHTPT
+328 PFIHAPT

-342 VELILG
+342 VEFVLG
-348 LAAVGAQYCFEHRT
+348 IAAIGAQYCFEHRM

-379 READRISPRTGSFL
+379 REPDKFGPKAGSFL

-400 QKQQRGPG
+400 QKRESRPI
-408 GGRGGGTGTHQD
+408 QD
-420 RDWGPAWEPI
+420 KDWGSWEPI

-461 LAQVLREIGLGEGD
+461 LAQVLREIGLHEDG
-475 LPEYCPPADHDHH
+475 LPQLPAGKLHRKPP
-488 QGTDAP
+488 GMP
-494 AATAWHAWV
+494 G
-503 RQESARRARL
+503 
-513 IAFSFMHTHSIAY
+513 IAY
-526 DVYPV
+526 NVYPV

-542 CSTGEWKAPTAAQWR
+542 CSTGEWKAQTAQQWQT
-557 EAARREAGKRQL
+557 ARREAGKQQL
-569 LFQEALSLLLRNNN
+569 FFQDALSLLLRN
-583 NSTDGGAAPPL
+583 TDGTAPL

-601 GNYMLLHGLLQR
+601 GNYILLHGLLQR

-637 KLERALRSW
+637 KLERGLRSW

-676 LAYVRIYLHLGPYRK
+676 LAYVRIYLHLGPYRL
-691 LESRDPERIAD
+691 LESRDPARIAK
-702 AISRSPRVEQQR
+702 AISRSPAVER
-714 EGQRGG
+714 S
-720 GGGGGVTTALLYA
+720 GGVITALLYT

-768 VLLSKW
+768 VMLSKW
-774 LSSLGAGSGGATPL
+774 LSSLTASAATTPL

-810 DFEGG
+810 DFDE
-815 DDDQELRLAAPP
+815 DEADQPTD
-827 GRDPASLGLAVLR
+827 RDPASLSLAVLK

-847 SNTQWPFINIIGKSL
+847 SNAQWPFINIIGKSL
-862 EKYREL
+862 EQYREL
-868 LIRGNL
+868 LIRNSL
-874 QQVT
+874 QRIP

>member
-1 MLSHNGTNTRGT
+1 ML
-13 AARLQQPQSQP
+13 ARALTVDERSNAP
-24 SSNPVRRRRRT
+24 STWS
-35 TGHGHGPD
+35 
-43 ARSCPHCGRTFK
+43 AMCGR
-55 RTEHLERHVRTHTK
+55 
-69 EKPFI
+69 
-74 CECGA
+74 
-79 AFARR
+79 
-84 DLLTRH
+84 
-90 QRIALHESQS
+90 RIASHEDGSES
-100 PGGPSEPDSGE
+100 PEGLSEPDSG
-111 QQQQHHGP
+111 HTPHGP

-132 MSVHHWSQQPPPA
+132 MSVDHWSQQPQA
-145 PPAEL
+145 QPAEL
-150 YPMAVSRNGTL
+150 YPMAVPRNGGL
-161 VDEAP
+161 VDAS
-166 YQQSLLAESFY
+166 YQQTLITDQFY
-177 ENGNQDTVGFDD
+177 ENGNQDAVGFDA

-199 GVGLPAEWSPYFHR
+199 GVGLPAEWSPYFHG
-213 PERDNEVID
+213 PDRDNDVVD
-222 PAIRDSQGGTATP
+222 PGMRDSREGTATP
-235 GARQNRTRPG
+235 GPRSRTRPG

-250 WLPSAPTGNRIPETL
+250 WLPSAPTGNRISENL
-265 PDSNPRS
+265 PDAIPRS
-272 IDSDSQPYRISEE
+272 TDTDSQPYRVSDD
-285 QRLRLNSTIETF
+285 QRSRLNASIETF
-297 RDILDPSFKF
+297 RDILDPDFKF

-319 FFEGFHSHM
+319 YFEGFHSHM
-328 PFIHTPT
+328 PFLHTPT
-335 WRISEHS
+335 WRIFEHS
-342 VELILG
+342 LELILG
-348 LAAVGAQYCFEHRT
+348 LAAVGAQYCFEHRM
-362 SERLFHAGKTIL
+362 SERLFYAGKTIL
-374 MQRLA
+374 MERLA
-379 READRISPRTGSFL
+379 HESDKFGPKTGSFL
-393 HLHSLSP
+393 NLHKLSP
-400 QKQQRGPG
+400 QRRESRATQE
-408 GGRGGGTGTHQD
+408 
-420 RDWGPAWEPI
+420 RDWGSWEPI

-444 WEPSAQLV
+444 WEPKVSLM

-461 LAQVLREIGLGEGD
+461 LAQVLREVGLHEED
-475 LPEYCPPADHDHH
+475 EPVLPSDPTSP
-488 QGTDAP
+488 QS
-494 AATAWHAWV
+494 AWHAWV
-503 RQESARRARL
+503 RQESVRRAKL

-526 DVYPV
+526 NVYPV

-542 CSTGEWKAPTAAQWR
+542 CSTGEWKASTAFQWQI
-557 EAARREAGKRQL
+557 ARRETDKQQL
-569 LFQEALSLLLRNNN
+569 FFQDALSLLLRN
-583 NSTDGGAAPPL
+583 TDGTAPL

-637 KLERALRSW
+637 KLERGLRSW

-676 LAYVRIYLHLGPYRK
+676 LAYVRIYLHLGPYRL
-691 LESRDPERIAD
+691 LETRDPVRIAK
-702 AISRSPRVEQQR
+702 AINRAPAVERS
-714 EGQRGG
+714 
-720 GGGGGVTTALLYA
+720 GGVITALLYT

-774 LSSLGAGSGGATPL
+774 LFSLTEATTTTPL

-810 DFEGG
+810 DFG
-815 DDDQELRLAAPP
+815 DDDSEMSADRN
-827 GRDPASLGLAVLR
+827 PASLSLAVLR

-847 SNTQWPFINIIGKSL
+847 SNTQWPFINIIGQSL

-868 LIRGNL
+868 LIRSRL
-874 QQVT
+874 QQAT

>member
-1 MLSHNGTNTRGT
+1 MSILLQHKPRDAPIWTSLQLPRPFTPPRTLSSCDVEVCCPTT
-13 AARLQQPQSQP
+13 ARTHTHSRK
-24 SSNPVRRRRRT
+24 RRRRRNT
-35 TGHGHGPD
+35 SSSFRNRIRLQSSEGGEPVTAQMRVPVLT
-43 ARSCPHCGRTFK
+43 AAELSSAPNTWSAMC
-55 RTEHLERHVRTHTK
+55 ERVSHPIYFLVPVSK
-69 EKPFI
+69 FV
-74 CECGA
+74 G
-79 AFARR
+79 
-84 DLLTRH
+84 
-90 QRIALHESQS
+90 RIAFHEDGSES
-100 PGGPSEPDSGE
+100 PEGPTEPDSGE
-111 QQQQHHGP
+111 NHGP

-132 MSVHHWSQQPPPA
+132 MSVDHWAQQPPA
-145 PPAEL
+145 PPADL
-150 YPMAVSRNGTL
+150 YPMAVSRNNAL
-161 VDEAP
+161 VDAS
-166 YQQSLLAESFY
+166 YQQTLLADQFY
-177 ENGNQDTVGFDD
+177 ENGNQDAVGFDA

-199 GVGLPAEWSPYFHR
+199 GVGLPAEWSPYFHG
-213 PERDNEVID
+213 PDRDNEV
-222 PAIRDSQGGTATP
+222 ADSTMRESREGTATP
-235 GARQNRTRPG
+235 GARNSRTRPG

-250 WLPSAPTGNRIPETL
+250 WLPSAPTGNRISEAL
-265 PDSNPRS
+265 PDANPRS
-272 IDSDSQPYRISEE
+272 VDAEPQPYRISDE
-285 QRLRLNSTIETF
+285 QRFRLNTSIETF
-297 RDILDPSFKF
+297 RDILDPDFKF
-307 PSRHALTRYLTS
+307 PSRHALTRYVTS

-348 LAAVGAQYCFEHRT
+348 LAAVGAQYCFEHRM
-362 SERLFHAGKTIL
+362 SERLFYAGKAIL
-374 MQRLA
+374 LERLVH
-379 READRISPRTGSFL
+379 DSDKFGPRTGSSL
-393 HLHSLSP
+393 DLHSMSP
-400 QKQQRGPG
+400 QRRESRGV
-408 GGRGGGTGTHQD
+408 QE
-420 RDWGPAWEPI
+420 RDWGSWEPI

-444 WEPSAQLV
+444 WEPKVSLV

-461 LAQVLREIGLGEGD
+461 LAQVLREVGLHEENE
-475 LPEYCPPADHDHH
+475 PEL
-488 QGTDAP
+488 
-494 AATAWHAWV
+494 AAEKTTPQASWHAWV
-503 RQESARRARL
+503 RQESIRRAKL

-526 DVYPV
+526 NVYPV

-542 CSTGEWKAPTAAQWR
+542 CSTGEWKAQTASQWQS
-557 EAARREAGKRQL
+557 ARRETGKQQL
-569 LFQEALSLLLRNNN
+569 FFQDALSLLLRN
-583 NSTDGGAAPPL
+583 TDGTAPI

-601 GNYMLLHGLLQR
+601 GNYILLHGLLQR

-637 KLERALRSW
+637 KLERGLRSW

-676 LAYVRIYLHLGPYRK
+676 LAYVRIYLHLGPYRL
-691 LESRDPERIAD
+691 LETRDPVRIAR
-702 AISRSPRVEQQR
+702 AISRSPAVER
-714 EGQRGG
+714 SS
-720 GGGGGVTTALLYA
+720 GVITALLYT

-774 LSSLGAGSGGATPL
+774 LSSLTASTTSTPL

-810 DFEGG
+810 DFE
-815 DDDQELRLAAPP
+815 DDEPEMLTD
-827 GRDPASLGLAVLR
+827 RDPATLSLAVLK

-868 LIRGNL
+868 LMRGRL